1 VWGEASIY
9 LKGITSKDWS
19 TRRLYRVPLKLVPF
33 MRVAQKGSPTGA
45 IEAGTLHM
53 SGKSARRDRHIPR
66 VRERGIW
73 WGLCYRLGIHNIR
86 ELDCHFFTP
95 GSCINKLLAPSIPF
109 IMASRREVLGAQGRR
124 RAIAQRDKGTF
135 PSPVY
140 RTAVRSKPFAEM
152 PPRGIRKEEPRR
164 APETL

>member
-19 TRRLYRVPLKLVPF
+19 TRRLYRVPLKLVLF

-53 SGKSARRDRHIPR
+53 SGKSARR
-66 VRERGIW
+66 EGGIW

-86 ELDCHFFTP
+86 ELDRHFFTP
-95 GSCINKLLAPSIPF
+95 GGCINKLLAPSIPF
-109 IMASRREVLGAQGRR
+109 IMATSREVLGAQGRR

-140 RTAVRSKPFAEM
+140 RTAVRSNPFAEM

-164 APETL
+164 APETI